1 MAESFGAGGPSG
13 SSGVLSSTLRSI
25 VRQAGDPQDHEQR
38 RVQDVVDLSPMAAQQ
53 RQTQE
58 KVQPTEPADTLRNPG
73 GQANTLAR
81 ARAENASEEA
91 EAAAREAEQR
101 SEPVT
106 ATSRPVNIGLAAAI
120 AIGSSEMVDRYDIN
134 GDEHLDQRER
144 ERAIDS
150 VTSEESQ
157 RQAQVGR
164 MFRPSGGE
172 AAESDGNAGEAYY
185 AEMEAKKAEAAQARA
200 EAQAKAEQS
209 RADRLAALDAQ
220 QQAQASGAERAYER
234 SEDLD
239 ARTPPPRDLK
249 A

>member
-53 RQTQE
+53 SQSQE

-73 GQANTLAR
+73 GQAKMLAK
-81 ARAENASEEA
+81 ARAENMSEEA
-91 EAAAREAEQR
+91 EAAAREADQQR
-101 SEPVT
+101 EPVPSV
-106 ATSRPVNIGLAAAI
+106 SRPVNIGLAAAI
-120 AIGSSEMVDRYDIN
+120 AIGSPDMVERYDIN

-144 ERAIDS
+144 SRAIDS
-150 VTSEESQ
+150 VTSEEAQ

-164 MFRPSGGE
+164 MFRSSGE

-185 AEMEAKKAEAAQARA
+185 AEMEAKKAEAGQARA

-209 RADRLAALDAQ
+209 RADRLAALEAQ

-239 ARTPPPRDLK
+239 ARTPPPRDLE